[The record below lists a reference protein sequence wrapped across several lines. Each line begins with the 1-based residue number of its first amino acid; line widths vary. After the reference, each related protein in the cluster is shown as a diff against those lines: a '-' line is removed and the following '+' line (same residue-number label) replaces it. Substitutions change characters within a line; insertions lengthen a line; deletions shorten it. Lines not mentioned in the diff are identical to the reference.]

1 MTKNGLLF
9 GVRTEDLGILVRTL
23 TSDRVKL
30 HVAISFEEMMRICA
44 KDAIDFVFLGSD
56 LDPACKL
63 KTFEYIVSVSP
74 ATQIHVIGQD
84 GDPVMFVT
92 GILN

>member
-1 MTKNGLLF
+1 MKTGLLV
-9 GVRTEDLGILVRTL
+9 GVRTKDLGLLVRTL
-23 TSDRVKL
+23 TSDQVRI
-30 HVAISFEEMMRICA
+30 HVAISFEEMVRICA
-44 KDAIDFVFLGSD
+44 QGALDFVFLGSD

-74 ATQIHVIGQD
+74 ATQIHVMGQD
-84 GDPVMFVT
+84 GDPVRFVT